1 MSFAE
6 VLAAAKE
13 LTADEQQTLA
23 RELALPPD
31 DIPEHLRQ
39 FIPQPGKVTEMN
51 WPIEASAENIAA
63 LHRVLAEADEQQTLA
78 LELALPPDDIPEH
91 LRQFIPP
98 EGTIIPYWKPEL
110 TAEGGEQV
118 RQILAEIEQRRSE
131 GQSLI

>member
-1 MSFAE
+1 MSFVE

-13 LTADEQQTLA
+13 LTADEQ
-23 RELALPPD
+23 RELAMS
-31 DIPEHLRQ
+31 
-39 FIPQPGKVTEMN
+39 PGTVTEMY